1 MICGN
6 VTEFSSGRSSLFCHL
21 FKMGIALRKFI
32 KKLFRGL
39 TVSGIFRNKV
49 LDLQILKLQLISG
62 DSRQDQ
68 QFSAHIVSVEIL
80 PGIGLREPLLL
91 GLFNQIAER
100 NRAVEFIEKITEC
113 SREYSFNLVYL
124 ISSRS
129 HFVQCADHRQAG
141 PNIGFIAKCA
151 IMSLGGFLELIKK
164 LLI

>member
-1 MICGN
+1 
-6 VTEFSSGRSSLFCHL
+6 
-21 FKMGIALRKFI
+21 MGIALRKFI

-124 ISSRS
+124 ISDRKSTRLNSS
-129 HFVQCADHRQAG
+129 HV
-141 PNIGFIAKCA
+141 A
-151 IMSLGGFLELIKK
+151 ISYA
-164 LLI
+164 